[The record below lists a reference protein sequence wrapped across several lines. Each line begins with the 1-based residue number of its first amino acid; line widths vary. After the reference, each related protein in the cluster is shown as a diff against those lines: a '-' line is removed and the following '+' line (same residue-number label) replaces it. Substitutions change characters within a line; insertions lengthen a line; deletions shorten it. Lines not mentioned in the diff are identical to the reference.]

1 MSAAT
6 LEQEILR
13 PALTQLSDEEEL
25 FRSSIREFAEGE
37 VRPCVEKMEHDGKRN
52 APRIRRRGFFVF

>member
-1 MSAAT
+1 MNAAA
-6 LEQEILR
+6 LGQEILR

-37 VRPCVEKMEHDGKRN
+37 IRPRVEKWNTTANSTKH
-52 APRIRRRGFFVF
+52 